1 MTFKLTDTDLGF
13 NKIKLELEKL
23 GKMKVIIKID
33 PSKTYESGLPV
44 DLVAMWMEYGADE
57 FDVHYP
63 ARPFFRSAIDANMDK
78 IKLLYEKRLDLIVQG
93 KMTAK
98 ELGEELGQYVKE
110 KIQEMI
116 MYGEYEM
123 LAESTIAK
131 KGSDKPLMDTKK
143 LYGSIIFEIEEG

>member
-1 MTFKLTDTDLGF
+1 MGFKLTDTDLGF

-33 PSKTYESGLPV
+33 PSKTYESGLSV

-116 MYGEYEM
+116 MYGEFEM
-123 LAESTIAK
+123 LTESTIAK

>member
-1 MTFKLTDTDLGF
+1 MLKMTDTDLGF

-33 PSKTYESGLPV
+33 PSKTYESGLNV

-57 FDVHYP
+57 FNVHYP

-93 KMTAK
+93 RMTAK
-98 ELGEELGQYVKE
+98 ELGEELGRYVKE
-110 KIQEMI
+110 KVQEMI
-116 MYGEYEM
+116 MYGEYEV
-123 LAESTIAK
+123 LAESTIAN